1 MSLTLRLQD
10 LSNIRKM
17 IGLKWMFLRITVFR
31 CCPKWQAGA
40 YNGTITT
47 DEGRKQVC
55 AKAWIALP

>member
-17 IGLKWMFLRITVFR
+17 IGLKWVFLRIIVYG
-31 CCPKWQAGA
+31 CCPKLQA
-40 YNGTITT
+40 YNGTIIT
-47 DEGRKQVC
+47 DAGRKQVC